1 MSLFNFANLSD
12 SLQAFSDANYPKS
25 IWSSDHPI
33 NAEHR
38 YFFFPPAEQGLLG
51 AKPFCKSLCPQHF
64 QGDSIA
70 AFPLAALRGYFAW
83 ISGTSHRTNTACQE
97 SITEYPFLNGKRF
110 CSVNLSFHMWVL
122 NPSWALL
129 WKPMELEKL
138 LKVTIPSDL

>member
-12 SLQAFSDANYPKS
+12 SLQAFSDANCPRS

-38 YFFFPPAEQGLLG
+38 YFFSAEQGLLG
-51 AKPFCKSLCPQHF
+51 VKAFCKSLCPWHF

-70 AFPLAALRGYFAW
+70 AFPLVALRGYFAW

-110 CSVNLSFHMWVL
+110 CSVNLSFHVWVL

-129 WKPMELEKL
+129 WNPTELGKL
-138 LKVTIPSDL
+138 LKVTIPSNL